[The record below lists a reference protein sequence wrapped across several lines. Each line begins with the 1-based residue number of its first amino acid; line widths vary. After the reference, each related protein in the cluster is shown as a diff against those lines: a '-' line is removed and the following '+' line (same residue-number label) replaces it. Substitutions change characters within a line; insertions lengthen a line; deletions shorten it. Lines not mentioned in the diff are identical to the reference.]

1 MSSIEKHKLIR
12 SARSLLSGFLD
23 SVSSNFNQQA
33 NQNGNS
39 YFDPMLNSARNG
51 ILDIIIQLNS
61 HVPYPKENTINLIS
75 VLFFETTHIQ
85 YLVNSRGK

>member
-12 SARSLLSGFLD
+12 SDRSLLSGFLD
-23 SVSSNFNQQA
+23 SVSNNFNRQA

-51 ILDIIIQLNS
+51 ILDIIIQLIS
-61 HVPYPKENTINLIS
+61 HVHYPKENTINLIS
-75 VLFFETTHIQ
+75 VLYWI
-85 YLVNSRGK
+85 